1 MILRTLQALLALA
14 ACLAL
19 LALPGA
25 AAPPKQR
32 VLVLHSYHKG
42 LAWTDAEDAGIT
54 AALKEA
60 PGVETFTEYMDA
72 KRAFEPGDDVRLAE
86 ALKRKYA
93 RISIDAIIATDD
105 DAFQFLLARRMELFP
120 AAPVVFCGVNF
131 FDEAMLDGK
140 RDFFTGV
147 VEAYDVRNTLR
158 QALKLHP
165 GAYRIVVINDR
176 SATGLANRKV
186 LNEVMPEFEK
196 RVKVDYLEDL
206 EMDDLLMKVR
216 QLSEGDV
223 ILLLTFN
230 RDRSGKPFN
239 YDESIDLVAGQS
251 RAPIYG
257 VWDFYLG
264 RGIMGGLLTSGIEQ
278 GETAARMALRVLGG
292 EKAGSIPVVKESTNR
307 FMFDYGQMR
316 RFNISMNQ
324 LPEGS
329 RVIGRPASFYEEHQG
344 KVLAVCSAFL
354 VLLCM
359 VVALWVNIQGRKK
372 TEASLR
378 ESEEKFERIFR
389 HSPDW
394 IAILR
399 LRDGMYVDVN
409 DAFVTITGFE
419 RAEVIGRTSTD
430 IGIYADPTQRYE
442 LDESFLREGR
452 VKNQELR
459 YRLKNGEVITVERS
473 GELVDIGGEK
483 CVVSIVRDITA
494 KKAAEQAMMESERQK
509 KLRADAE
516 MKMLQAQIN
525 PHFLFNAITSIMHY
539 IRTDP
544 DTASELLVK
553 LGEFFRKNIKPQG
566 ASVPLSKELEHCE
579 DYLSLERA
587 RFEDRLRVVYDVD
600 PATLDCPVPPLILQP
615 LVENALRHGIMPR
628 EEGGEIVIGAHPE
641 NGAVRIFVKDD
652 GVGMDEAFAAALLSE
667 EGRPDAGGAGMALR
681 NVHARLAAIHGQNH
695 GLSIE
700 SAPGMGA
707 TISFTI
713 PRP

>member
-1 MILRTLQALLALA
+1 MILRAFHALIILS

-19 LALPGA
+19 LAAPGT
-25 AAPPKQR
+25 AAPSKKR

-42 LAWTDAEDAGIT
+42 LTWTDAEDAGVS
-54 AALKEA
+54 AVLKDAPHVEA
-60 PGVETFTEYMDA
+60 FTEYMDA
-72 KRAFEPGDDVRLAE
+72 KRAFEPGDAERLAG
-86 ALKRKYA
+86 ALRHKYA
-93 RISIDAIIATDD
+93 RIPIDAIIATDD
-105 DAFQFLLARRMELFP
+105 DAFQFMLARRMELFP

-140 RDFFTGV
+140 RDAFTGV

-176 SATGLANRKV
+176 SATGLANRKA
-186 LNEVMPEFEK
+186 LNDVMPEFEK

-206 EMDDLLMKVR
+206 EMDDLLAKVR

-251 RAPIYG
+251 KAPIYG

-264 RGIMGGLLTSGIEQ
+264 RGIVGGLLTSGFEQ
-278 GETAARMALRVLGG
+278 GETAARMALRILDG

-316 RFNISMNQ
+316 RFGVSMAQ

-329 RVIGRPASFYEEHQG
+329 RVVGRPASFYEEHQG

-354 VLLCM
+354 VLLGM

-399 LRDGMYVDVN
+399 LRDGVYVDVN
-409 DAFVTITGFE
+409 DAFVTITGFG
-419 RAEVIGRTSTD
+419 RAEVMGRTSTD
-430 IGIYADPTQRYE
+430 IGIYADPSQRYE

-459 YRLKNGEVITVERS
+459 YRLKTGEVITVERS

-494 KKAAEQAMMESERQK
+494 KKAAEQAMVESERQK

-566 ASVPLSKELEHCE
+566 ASVTLSKELEHCE

-615 LVENALRHGIMPR
+615 LVENALRHGVMPK
-628 EEGGEIVIGAHPE
+628 EEGGEVVIGAHPE

-652 GVGMDEAFAAALLSE
+652 GVGMDEALATTILS
-667 EGRPDAGGAGMALR
+667 GADGAPAKGAGLALK
-681 NVHARLAAIHGQNH
+681 NVHARLTAIHGEGH
-695 GLSIE
+695 GLSIL
-700 SAPGMGA
+700 SAPGGGT